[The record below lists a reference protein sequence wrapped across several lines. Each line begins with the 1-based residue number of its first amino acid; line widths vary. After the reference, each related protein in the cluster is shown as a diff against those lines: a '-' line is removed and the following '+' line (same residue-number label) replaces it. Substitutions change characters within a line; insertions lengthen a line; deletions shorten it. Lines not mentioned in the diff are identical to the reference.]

1 MKKPRLEH
9 FSVPHLVHIEM
20 SYACN
25 AKCFFCYNPY
35 RDSPIDYKK
44 IDKVVRAVSKSHIP
58 HVYLIGGEPSLLES
72 SKLNEYID
80 LLSKTSSVTIVTNG
94 LKYVEGMSK
103 NLACLG
109 VAIHGNAETQEW
121 LSGVKG
127 GYSRTVENIKK
138 YVRDGFDVRCIPVLT
153 SKNYDQ
159 IYNIIKLAKE
169 LGMESVFVD
178 KFEIG
183 GMGLDMANQLKPS
196 LEQFKVSLGQM
207 IKARDEF
214 NIPVGFGT
222 AIPYCLDERLI
233 KEEMFANCGVGVTF
247 AAVNPNGDFRICNQ
261 SEIVYGNV
269 LKEPIEEIWKKKSLE
284 DFRNLSWTQSPCDNC
299 ILVTECTGG
308 CKVDLS
314 CSSGYCIDYHIRENQ
329 KELVSVKEV
338 EKLWKEREERI
349 TQKFSKVSYPKEY
362 REFFVDKHINIIKKH
377 KENYLITRYQTIII
391 DNLTTEIIEKIMS
404 GIKREKD
411 LIKAFNDRIEE
422 EEIREFLSKLEIA
435 EAIFSV
441 KIKSLDWEIT
451 GNCNLDCKHCI
462 VSSPHATESITVEQI
477 IRAINKLYDNGL
489 REISFTGGEPMLFP
503 GIIDILK
510 YNKEKGIKSR
520 ILTNGTLLSKDI
532 VKEISEFV
540 SEIGVSLDGITEDA
554 NDSIRGKGSY
564 KRIMKGINNL
574 KEIGIDYSIYFTLHK
589 KNKDIKKM
597 IQFSKELG
605 ASSCRINQITK
616 RGRAEDKYEENFL
629 IDTKNLVNTLDESK
643 CDLDSSH
650 IFVNPS
656 GDCFP
661 CVEISQIKGKSLGNI
676 FSTEVVDIYKN
687 LNEFIVRNKEKDC
700 PYCMVI
706 EEFET
711 ICLDKDLTCKSA

>member
-1 MKKPRLEH
+1 MKKRKLEYY
-9 FSVPHLVHIEM
+9 SVPHLVHIEM
-20 SYACN
+20 SYSCN

-35 RDSPIDYKK
+35 RDSPIDYNK

-58 HVYLIGGEPSLLES
+58 HVYLIGGEPSLLEPK
-72 SKLNEYID
+72 KLNEYID

-94 LKYVEGMSK
+94 LRYIEGMSK

-109 VAIHGNAETQEW
+109 VAIHGDAETQEW

-127 GYSRTVENIKK
+127 GYSRTVENIKR

-159 IYNIIKLAKE
+159 IFNIIKLAKE

-214 NIPVGFGT
+214 KIPVGFGT

-247 AAVNPNGDFRICNQ
+247 AAINPNGDFRICNQ

-269 LKEPIEEIWKKKSLE
+269 LKEPIEAIWKTKSLD
-284 DFRNLSWTQSPCDNC
+284 DFRNLSWTQSPCDKC
-299 ILVTECTGG
+299 VLVTECTGG

-329 KELVSVKEV
+329 NELISTEKVSL
-338 EKLWKEREERI
+338 LWEEREKKIES
-349 TQKFSKVSYPKEY
+349 KFSKVFYPKDY
-362 REFFVDKHINIIKKH
+362 REFLVEKHINIIKKH
-377 KENYLITRYQTIII
+377 KEKYLITRYQTIII
-391 DNLTTEIIEKIMS
+391 DDLTAQIIEKIIS
-404 GIKREKD
+404 GVRKERD
-411 LIKAFNDRIEE
+411 LIDAFKEKIEE
-422 EEIREFLSKLEIA
+422 KEMRSFLSKLEIA
-435 EAIFSV
+435 EAISSV
-441 KIKSLDWEIT
+441 KIQSIDWEIT
-451 GNCNLDCKHCI
+451 EDCNLNCKHCI
-462 VSSPHATESITVEQI
+462 VSSPRSTGAMTVEQI

-520 ILTNGTLLSKDI
+520 ILTNGTLLSRDI
-532 VKEISEFV
+532 VKKISPLV
-540 SEIGVSLDGITEDA
+540 SEIGVSLDGITEKA
-554 NDSIRGKGSY
+554 NDSIRGEGSY
-564 KRIMKGINNL
+564 NKIIEGINNL
-574 KEIGIDYSIYFTLHK
+574 KEMNINFSIYFTLHK
-589 KNKDIKKM
+589 RNNDINKI
-597 IQFSKELG
+597 IQFSKKIG
-605 ASSCRINQITK
+605 ANSCRINQVTK
-616 RGRAEDKYEENFL
+616 RGRAENQYDSNFL
-629 IDTKNLVNTLDESK
+629 VDVNKSIEIPKECT

-650 IFVNPS
+650 MFVNPL
-656 GDCFP
+656 GECFP
-661 CVEISQIKGKSLGNI
+661 CVEISQIRGKSLGNI
-676 FSTEVVDIYKN
+676 FYTEVDDIFNN
-687 LNEFIVRNKEKDC
+687 LNKFVIRNKGKDC
-700 PYCMVI
+700 PYCMVVK
-706 EEFET
+706 EFET
-711 ICLDKDLTCKSA
+711 ICLDKDLSCKSI